1 MSTSQFVLWLSLAFN
16 VGLGIALWNVIK
28 HTRVRSNELAHSRS
42 QTVEA
47 ESRTAI
53 ALAGADLG
61 VWEWR
66 LSDEQ
71 FVVSEAG
78 LAILGYTPQEFPA
91 MASRWQALIHPQ
103 DAPQRAARVQAYLK
117 APSTRYECEFR
128 IRHKQ
133 GHWIWVMERGRLLD
147 ANAPRQAQMMVGTFF
162 DISARKNMEQQLLR
176 MAATDELTGL
186 PNRRV
191 FQERLAMEWA
201 RLKRQPGQVVTVA
214 LCDID
219 HFKRINDT
227 YGHDAGDMVLKH
239 FASTLANTVR
249 KNDLAARLGGE
260 EFAVILQDDTP
271 DSAQAWAERFRLA
284 VAAST
289 LTYGDH
295 VLAYTVSIGLAQ
307 LRADM
312 PAAGEALKQADH
324 TLYRAKGNG
333 RNQIAVAVG

>member
-16 VGLGIALWNVIK
+16 IGLGIALWYAIER
-28 HTRVRSNELAHSRS
+28 TRVRSSELAHSRS
-42 QTVEA
+42 QTADA

-66 LSDEQ
+66 LSDDK

-78 LAILGYTPQEFPA
+78 LAMLGYTSPDVPA
-91 MASRWQALIHPQ
+91 MVSHWQALIHPQ
-103 DAPQRAARVQAYLK
+103 DAPQRTARVQAYLK

-147 ANAPRQAQMMVGTFF
+147 VNAPPQEQMMVGTFLE
-162 DISARKNMEQQLLR
+162 ITTRKNMEQQLLR

-201 RLKRQPGQVVTVA
+201 HLKRQPGQVVTVA

-219 HFKRINDT
+219 HFKRINDA

-239 FASTLANTVR
+239 FASTLANTIR

-271 DSAQAWAERFRLA
+271 DAARAWAERFRLA

-295 VLAYTVSIGLAQ
+295 VLACTVSIGLAQ
-307 LRADM
+307 LRAEM
-312 PAAGEALKQADH
+312 PAASEALKRADH
-324 TLYRAKGNG
+324 ALYRAKGNG
-333 RNQIAVAVG
+333 RNQIAVATG